1 MTKTIANHVDEIRAH
16 AIEHTAEARFARTIK
31 PGQFASQGDVDLVC
45 IGDADFEKLRVKQVM
60 ASGGVVQ
67 LAPGTSQG
75 SRHTVRLSESVQ
87 VWSRTDPG
95 TFDGPLIRATE
106 RFVVEHPE
114 HADWSL
120 PGGCY
125 RIDYQEDRASRSR
138 VLD

>member
-1 MTKTIANHVDEIRAH
+1 MNKTIQVHVEAIRAN
-16 AIEHTAEARFARTIK
+16 ATEHTAETRFARVID
-31 PGQFASQGDVDLVC
+31 PGQFASQGDVDLVR
-45 IGDADFEKLRVKQVM
+45 ITDADFEALRAQQVG
-60 ASGGVVQ
+60 SPDGVFQ

-75 SRHTVRLSESVQ
+75 SRHTVRLSASVQ
-87 VWSRTDPG
+87 AWSRKDPG
-95 TFDGPLIRATE
+95 IFDGPLIRATD

-125 RIDYQEDRASRSR
+125 RIDYQEDRASRLR